1 MTFNLNFQKKSVPI
15 CHKRK
20 WCKTKVSKFRTY
32 TLWSSI
38 SRVMIFLP
46 KANLKII
53 NYTHLSAK
61 LNMIPT
67 KIHKSILTSMKIWN
81 ENVYSPYRRAEP
93 GFQKQKRNK
102 SILTLKNSWEKIL
115 SKNTQPGEPKTGK
128 IITLGILCGVSLL
141 TVVPLLGQQSRLW
154 RENSCYHKNKTI
166 WSDQF
171 GSDFFIISKIFCYN
185 NNYWRLRC

>member
-1 MTFNLNFQKKSVPI
+1 MNRQPRKLKKNNQFQALISFYFVSLEFLKTNCFKWAKKFQILSISFIEMTFNLNFQKKSVPI

-93 GFQKQKRNK
+93 GFQKQKEIK
-102 SILTLKNSWEKIL
+102 
-115 SKNTQPGEPKTGK
+115 
-128 IITLGILCGVSLL
+128 V
-141 TVVPLLGQQSRLW
+141 
-154 RENSCYHKNKTI
+154 Y
-166 WSDQF
+166 
-171 GSDFFIISKIFCYN
+171 
-185 NNYWRLRC
+185 